1 MHILSFDVR
10 SQNALVDTYST
21 TTMSDGMEWL
31 KDSAL
36 TGDLVVISEMY
47 KGVDG
52 QYDYKDHVSSFVI
65 DDDYYDD
72 NYHDVI

>member
-10 SQNALVDTYST
+10 SQNTLVDTYST
-21 TTMSDGMEWL
+21 TTMSEGMEWL

-47 KGVDG
+47 QGVDG
-52 QYDYKDHVSSFVI
+52 QYDYKDHVSSFI
-65 DDDYYDD
+65 IHDDYYGDYDD
-72 NYHDVI
+72 V